1 MMNKKVFWGSALAI
15 ILIIIA
21 SALVMT
27 QYQAA
32 DGPDQSGTYSLHTA
46 SETVLKEKSYTSE
59 AVIGA
64 IGDVL
69 LHNTVYRDA
78 EEGDSY
84 NFLPMFQDVETFLQK
99 PDFMIANQESLPGG
113 AHLGVSSYPAFNS
126 PYEIVDALQ
135 ELGVDALTTANNH
148 SLDKG
153 TTGVLS
159 AISHYEEIGI
169 PYTGAFKSQED
180 RENIRTFNVNGI
192 SFALLAYTYGTNG
205 IPVPQ
210 GKDYLVNL
218 IDINVMKEDI
228 KQARD
233 LGVDMV
239 VLAAHW
245 GNEYERF
252 PNETQKTLARQLTD
266 AGADLIIGHH
276 PHVLQPIEKMTT
288 ADGRE
293 AVVIYSLGNF
303 LSGQEGDLKNI
314 GGIANV
320 TVQKIIDEN
329 GKRITFPE
337 IGFQPT
343 YVTQSNYRN
352 YRILPLAQ
360 AYQNGLVPFPE
371 DEMVSHVMN
380 IQ

>member
-1 MMNKKVFWGSALAI
+1 MMNKKVLWGSILAI
-15 ILIIIA
+15 ILVIIA
-21 SALVMT
+21 SALVIT

-32 DGPDQSGTYSLHTA
+32 DGSEHSGTYSLHTA

-78 EEGDSY
+78 EEGDTY

-126 PYEIVDALQ
+126 PYQIVDALQ

-153 TTGVLS
+153 TKGVLS
-159 AISHYEEIGI
+159 AISHYEEIGM

-228 KQARD
+228 KKARD

-252 PNETQKTLARQLTD
+252 PNETQESLARQLTD

-343 YVTQSNYRN
+343 YVTQSNYHN
-352 YRILPLAQ
+352 YRILPLEQ